1 MTLWKTLVHEGVRL
15 PEPYQPLPR
24 NVKLIYDGKPITLTP
39 EEEMPAVFFA
49 KYIGTPYTENPRFIR
64 NFFADWKKFLG
75 KKHTIQEWDLLDF
88 NRIKEHLVSK
98 SVKKQAKTNDDKYKY
113 CMIDGKKEPVTGYVV
128 EPPGLFLGR
137 GKHPLTGRIKKQI
150 RPEDVTLNLSKDA
163 KIPTPNVPGEWG
175 AIVHDRDAMWIASWV
190 EEVSGKRKYAM
201 LARDSSIRGDNDR
214 EKFERARTLAGR
226 IGKIRARYTTD
237 LDSRNPVTKQIATAV
252 YLIDTL
258 ALRVGN
264 AKGEHKADTV
274 GVSTLRTD
282 HVRITE
288 DCVLTLDFLGK
299 DSIRYL
305 KKFLVTPPICR
316 NIKEFLGVGT
326 GRLFPDIAS
335 SDINGYLQALMPDL
349 TAKVFRTMN
358 ASVLFQERLYR
369 HRAKLE
375 GLAAAAKGEGKREAR
390 EAIQKIMCIYQ
401 TANVEVANLCNHRK
415 ASKTGTKTVE
425 ALEARIRAEKD
436 AGKKR
441 MLKEKLSV
449 KKSLM
454 DVSVGTSKDNYIDP
468 RITVALFKHLG
479 LPLEKVF
486 SPTQIGR
493 VSWAIEE
500 IKDGDGD
507 WKF

>member
-24 NVKLIYDGKPITLTP
+24 NVRLIYDGKPIALTP
-39 EEEMPAVFFA
+39 EEEMPALFFA

-64 NFFADWKKFLG
+64 NFFADWKKIIG
-75 KKHTIQEWDLLDF
+75 KKHAIQEWDLLDF
-88 NRIKEHLVSK
+88 SRIKEHLVSK
-98 SVKKQAKTNDDKYKY
+98 SVKKQTNTNDDKYKH

-163 KIPTPNVPGEWG
+163 KIPTPNVPGKWG

-201 LARDSSIRGDNDR
+201 LARDSSIRGGNDR

-264 AKGEHKADTV
+264 AKGEQKADTV

-316 NIKEFLGVGT
+316 NIKEFLGGGT
-326 GRLFPDIAS
+326 DRLFPNISS

-358 ASVLFQERLYR
+358 ASVLFQDRLSR

-375 GLAAAAKGEGKREAR
+375 GLASVAKGEGKREAR

-493 VSWAIEE
+493 FSWAIEE
-500 IKDGDGD
+500 IKDGG
-507 WKF
+507 WRF